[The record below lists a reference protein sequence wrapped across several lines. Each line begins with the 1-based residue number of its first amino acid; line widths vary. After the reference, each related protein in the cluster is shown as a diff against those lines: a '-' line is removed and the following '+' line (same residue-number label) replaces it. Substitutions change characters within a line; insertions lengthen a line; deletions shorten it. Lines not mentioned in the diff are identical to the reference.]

1 MVRQRI
7 SHLSGEATLVRGS
20 VRRCLQQRDPAAPDA
35 ALLAA
40 CALAGWPQADAATLA
55 ATVRDGGDNLNGQR
69 RRQLALAAALVG
81 APDVLVVD
89 DAEHALPGP
98 PLPALAALL
107 ERFPGTVLFATADP
121 RLAALAEEVW
131 WLQGGRL
138 QPAPAAAPGAAGLRV
153 VAPAA
158 GWAA

>member
-1 MVRQRI
+1 M
-7 SHLSGEATLVRGS
+7 
-20 VRRCLQQRDPAAPDA
+20 
-35 ALLAA
+35 
-40 CALAGWPQADAATLA
+40 
-55 ATVRDGGDNLNGQR
+55 RDGGDNLNGQR

-98 PLPALAALL
+98 PLPTLAALL
-107 ERFPGTVLFATADP
+107 ERFPGTVLFGTADP
-121 RLAALAEEVW
+121 RLAALADEVW

-158 GWAA
+158 GGTA